1 MAWYGF
7 SYPVSWSYG
16 GPWLAGHGYRWPR
29 VGYERRVFGL
39 GIYHGRQVLGSR
51 GGNPKLVSCANV
63 SERKHCDG
71 LPFGGVR
78 NTQGWVHDVGL
89 DFRKI
94 MKLVS

>member
-7 SYPVSWSYG
+7 SYPVSWGYG

-51 GGNPKLVSCANV
+51 GGNPKLVCELR
-63 SERKHCDG
+63 ERE
-71 LPFGGVR
+71 
-78 NTQGWVHDVGL
+78 
-89 DFRKI
+89 
-94 MKLVS
+94 